1 LYILVGDVLRKSY
14 RIDNEQLPIIVTG
27 REEYYPFF
35 CKTGL
40 GVQMMAIEIG
50 TILPGARDTGN
61 RLC

>member
-40 GVQMMAIEIG
+40 GVQMMAIENG
-50 TILPGARDTGN
+50 TILI
-61 RLC
+61 